1 MILVTGG
8 SGLLGTAL
16 KKVLPDAVYP
26 TSKEC
31 NYSYMSWTSR
41 YFYTRNPD
49 TIIHCAA
56 KVGGLLFHTANNQS
70 TYSTNR
76 VIDANIVEMAFR
88 KEVKTFISILSTCVF
103 PVGATY
109 PLRYPS
115 IDEDSPHP
123 SNYGYSY
130 AKRLL
135 AYQVNNI
142 KNATGWNWFNLV
154 PCNMYGIQDQF
165 NLQQG
170 HVIPSLIHKA
180 YLAKR
185 DDTDF
190 VVAGDG
196 SPLRQFLFADDMA
209 HIIQWA
215 TEQNNL
221 PNLITVNEK
230 EHSIKYVATLIADRF
245 GVTERM
251 IFDTTQPNGIHRK
264 PAKNDIA
271 WFKFTPLEEGLNK
284 TIDWFIANFE
294 TVRK

>member
-1 MILVTGG
+1 MIVVTGG

-16 KKVLPDAVYP
+16 KKVLPEAHYP
-26 TSKEC
+26 PSNHC
-31 NYSYMSWTSR
+31 NLSYLSATSR
-41 YFYTRNPD
+41 YFYTRSPD
-49 TIIHCAA
+49 TIIHCAG
-56 KVGGLLFHTANNQS
+56 KVGGLFFHTENNES
-70 TYSTNR
+70 VYSLNR
-76 VIDANIVEMAFR
+76 TIDANIVEMAFR
-88 KEVKTFISILSTCVF
+88 KEVKNFIAILSTCAF
-103 PVGATY
+103 PVDAPY
-109 PLRYPS
+109 PLRFNS
-115 IDEDSPHP
+115 IDEDAPHP

-135 AYQVNNI
+135 SYQVCNI
-142 KNATGWNWFNLV
+142 KNVTGWNWFNLV
-154 PCNMYGIQDQF
+154 PCNLYGLNDNF

-190 VVAGDG
+190 IVAGDG

-215 TEQNNL
+215 TEHDNL

-230 EHSIKYVATLIADRF
+230 EHSIKYVATIIADRF

-251 IFDTTQPNGIHRK
+251 KFDTTKPNGIHRK
-264 PAKNDIA
+264 PAKNDIG

-284 TIDWFIANFE
+284 TIDWFIENFD